1 MMLWFY
7 EPSHITS
14 TCLTSHQPSPEHIHL
29 PHVTTACLVSPQPAH
44 IVPTHPVSDKPIPYH
59 MDPSHSTPSHPTS
72 GQFTSHHTNH
82 DAYTLPNATIPSAP
96 TSIPSHTGN
105 IHPEQRGD
113 HAHLEQHYPHVLC
126 SSWST
131 SPVPVPHHGHPSHS
145 AAPAWLHVVILQ
157 TLIPMALPGTVRD

>member
-82 DAYTLPNATIPSAP
+82 DAYTHQSPMQPSPRHLPPSHPTQAISILSRGGTMPTWNSTIPMYCAALGAP
-96 TSIPSHTGN
+96 VLSLCPTRA
-105 IHPEQRGD
+105 IHPT
-113 HAHLEQHYPHVLC
+113 LQH
-126 SSWST
+126 
-131 SPVPVPHHGHPSHS
+131 
-145 AAPAWLHVVILQ
+145 
-157 TLIPMALPGTVRD
+157 LPGCT